1 MFPLPRWLAWATALY
16 VSVMLILFFGS
27 ATARADSWDCSP
39 RSEKHVT
46 EHGGF
51 RADSMWH
58 VAHGE
63 LPTCE
68 PKSADRKGSHKDSRK
83 NEDEKDS
90 KSKFCRKHW
99 FC

>member
-1 MFPLPRWLAWATALY
+1 
-16 VSVMLILFFGS
+16 
-27 ATARADSWDCSP
+27 
-39 RSEKHVT
+39 
-46 EHGGF
+46 
-51 RADSMWH
+51 MWH

-68 PKSADRKGSHKDSRK
+68 PKSAGRERSHDDPRKK
-83 NEDEKDS
+83 EDEKDS

>member
-1 MFPLPRWLAWATALY
+1 MTLQRWIAWFIAIYL
-16 VSVMLILFFGS
+16 VGLMIVFFGNT
-27 ATARADSWDCSP
+27 TARADEWDCTP

-46 EHGGF
+46 EHGGL
-51 RADSMWH
+51 RADSIWH

-68 PKSADRKGSHKDSRK
+68 PKSAGRERSHDDSRK
-83 NEDEKDS
+83 KEDEKDS